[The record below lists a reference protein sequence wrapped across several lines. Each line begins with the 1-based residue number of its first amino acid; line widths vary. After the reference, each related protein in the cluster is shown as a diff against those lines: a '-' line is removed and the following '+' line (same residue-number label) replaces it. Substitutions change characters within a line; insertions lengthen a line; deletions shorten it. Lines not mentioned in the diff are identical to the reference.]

1 MTAPVLSIEDLQI
14 TYQLGTLH
22 LHAVR
27 GVDLAVGRG
36 EIVGILGESGCG
48 KSTLG
53 LAVPR
58 LLPPNGSITGGR
70 ILLEGR
76 DLRQLSD
83 AEMRAVRGIGV
94 AMIFQDPL
102 TSLNPGFTVG
112 TQMTSA
118 LRAHRE
124 GPVDSGEL
132 RHTAADMLT
141 RVGIPDATVR
151 LRGYPHQ
158 FSGGMNQRIMIGTA
172 LSLRPTVLIADEP
185 TSALDVTLQA
195 EIIDLLMQL
204 RDEVGTAIVIISHDP
219 VVLARACDRL
229 LVMYAGEV
237 VEEAATDTI
246 LTNPKH
252 PYTRALLDAFP
263 SAQQRER
270 TLPVIPGQVPA
281 LWEWSGGCAFADRCR
296 YEQPVC
302 REEDPSLVGSEASL
316 VRCVLFGEHP
326 VMPAERP
333 SIGESTAA
341 PVREERRSR
350 PVDREAGPIVAIRG
364 LKCHFTPRRSVVGRL
379 LKRSRDAVRAVDGV
393 DLDIYRGEILGLV
406 GESGSGKTT
415 LGRAVL
421 RLIPTTEGTVSI
433 EGRDLASIRRAE
445 LQRLRCQMQL
455 ISQDAYG
462 SLSPRK
468 RIAQLLE
475 SPYEIHST
483 PESERIPAG
492 ELLEMVELRP
502 DLAGKLP
509 HELSG
514 GQARRVGVARAL
526 ALHPAFVVA
535 DEPTSGLDASAAASV
550 LNLLRSLRDRLS
562 LTFLIITHDLNVVG
576 YLAERV
582 AVMYLGKLVEIGPVD
597 QVLGEPAHPYTRAL
611 LSAHAEP
618 EGISGEEGRARLS
631 LTGEIP
637 SPINP
642 PPGCRFH
649 TRCPFRRDRC
659 DTAEPIFETI
669 DEGHVVAC
677 HHWRTIGSELER
689 RV

>member
-14 TYQLGTLH
+14 TYQLGKRH
-22 LHAVR
+22 LQAVR
-27 GVDLAVGRG
+27 GVDLAVARG

-53 LAVPR
+53 LSVPR

-76 DLRQLSD
+76 DLTVLSD
-83 AEMRAVRGIGV
+83 AEMRSVRGAGV
-94 AMIFQDPL
+94 GMIFQDPL

-124 GPVDSGEL
+124 RSVDSAEL
-132 RHTAADMLT
+132 RRTAAEVLT
-141 RVGIPDATVR
+141 RVGIPDAEVR

-172 LSLRPTVLIADEP
+172 LALLPALLIADEP

-195 EIIDLLMQL
+195 EIIELLMRL
-204 RDEVGTAIVIISHDP
+204 RDEFGTSIVIISHDP

-229 LVMYAGEV
+229 LVMYAGQV
-237 VEEAATDTI
+237 VEEATADTI
-246 LTNPKH
+246 LTDPKH
-252 PYTRALLDAFP
+252 PYARALLDAFP
-263 SAQQRER
+263 TAQQRER

-281 LWEWSGGCAFADRCR
+281 LWDWSGGCTFADRCQ

-302 REEDPSLVGSEASL
+302 SEAIPPLVESGTSL
-316 VRCVLFGEHP
+316 VRCVLFGDQRVAPPARSPARESAPASAREEHP
-326 VMPAERP
+326 RP
-333 SIGESTAA
+333 
-341 PVREERRSR
+341 R
-350 PVDREAGPIVAIRG
+350 PVDRGVEAGPIVAIRG
-364 LKCHFTPRRSVVGRL
+364 LKCHFAPRRSVFGRL
-379 LKRSRDAVRAVDGV
+379 LKRSTDAVRAVDGV

-421 RLIPTTEGTVSI
+421 RLIQATDGTVSF
-433 EGRDLASIRRAE
+433 EGRNLASIRRAD

-483 PESERIPAG
+483 PESERSSAA

-502 DLAGKLP
+502 DLASKLP

-550 LNLLRSLRDRLS
+550 LN
-562 LTFLIITHDLNVVG
+562 
-576 YLAERV
+576 
-582 AVMYLGKLVEIGPVD
+582 P
-597 QVLGEPAHPYTRAL
+597 
-611 LSAHAEP
+611 
-618 EGISGEEGRARLS
+618 
-631 LTGEIP
+631 
-637 SPINP
+637 
-642 PPGCRFH
+642 
-649 TRCPFRRDRC
+649 
-659 DTAEPIFETI
+659 
-669 DEGHVVAC
+669 
-677 HHWRTIGSELER
+677 
-689 RV
+689 